1 MVYRVIQWATGN
13 VGCHSLRAIAANPR
27 FELAGVLVYS
37 PDKNGRDAGEIC
49 GIKKLGVTAT
59 TDRDAILDIQADCVV
74 YNALGETKDPE
85 QSLQE
90 ICRILESGK
99 NVVSTAVSTH
109 IYPSVL
115 PPKVIERL
123 QAACERGG
131 VSFHS
136 TGINPG
142 FSFDVLPI
150 TFSAIC
156 QRIDCIKVTELVD
169 MSGYTSASIVH
180 DFIGM
185 GVAENVE
192 MPMDRRIDGRG
203 TAFHASMQLLADAL
217 HINLDEVRVESEKV
231 ATEKAFDLTWGRVEV
246 GTVAARLMRYLGIAQ
261 GHTRIIYEII
271 WRVSNH
277 VAPDW
282 PAGDARYEIT
292 IEGQPSLYGNFE
304 IKSEEGR
311 HISLVT
317 AMHAVN
323 AIPYVCESSVGVKTL
338 LDLPLMG
345 GGYFSHG

>member
-1 MVYRVIQWATGN
+1 VYN
-13 VGCHSLRAIAANPR
+13 
-27 FELAGVLVYS
+27 

-49 GIKKLGVTAT
+49 GIENLGITAT
-59 TDRDAILDIQADCVV
+59 TDFDAVLNIQADCVV
-74 YNALGETKDPE
+74 YNALGETRDPE
-85 QSLQE
+85 QSLQD

-99 NVVSTAVSTH
+99 NVVSTAVSAHT
-109 IYPSVL
+109 YPLVL
-115 PPKVIERL
+115 PPNVIERL
-123 QAACERGG
+123 QAACEKGC

-150 TFSAIC
+150 TMSAIC
-156 QRIDCIKVTELVD
+156 QRIDRIKVTELVD

-180 DFIGM
+180 GFIGM
-185 GVAENVE
+185 GVAEEVE
-192 MPMDRRIDGRG
+192 APMDRRGNVGG

-217 HINLDEVRVESEKV
+217 HLELDEVRVEREKA
-231 ATEKAFDLTWGRVEV
+231 ATEKAFDLPWGRVEA
-246 GTVAARLMRYLGIAQ
+246 GTVAARRTRYLGMAG
-261 GHTRIIYEII
+261 GHARIIYEIV

-277 VAPDW
+277 VAPEW
-282 PAGDARYEIT
+282 PAGDARYDLT
-292 IEGQPSLYGNFE
+292 IEGQPTLCSSFE

-323 AIPYVCESSVGVKTL
+323 SIPYVCEAPTGVKTF

-345 GGYFSHG
+345 GGCFSS